1 MAASGGGG
9 SLPQQFG
16 AANGVLG
23 RSNSLL
29 GGRLGSMAL
38 PRQQSIYSLTLDE
51 FQSSLGEPGKNF
63 GSMNMDDLL
72 KNIWTAEESQAMAAA
87 LFSSNDPSS
96 SSAGAVVAAEDPS
109 LLPRQP
115 SLGIQRQ
122 NSLTL
127 LPLPQSLS
135 AKTVDEVWKDIGPLD
150 GYGTAGDAAVPPM
163 KPRQGTYGEMT
174 LEDFLVKAGVMAP
187 DAIDHAQA
195 GYYPTTS
202 TATANGSYG
211 KVTRDAAAVPGGGT
225 PILGGMTG
233 LLPGKKEPVEVN
245 DPMLGIGLGPAR
257 NNLSSPNG
265 FYAASSAAAQAA
277 KHQAEWIESQYKNS
291 TALAQQQQQQQQLMQ
306 LAAYN
311 GNAAVST
318 GLGMGLNGGTA
329 GGVVCI
335 KETSPGSPLSDA
347 LDQNGGYGGLSNY
360 GGGFD
365 GPLRGRK
372 RILDA
377 PLEKIV
383 ERRQRRMI
391 KNRESAAR
399 SRARKQA
406 YTVELEAEVTQL
418 KEENMKLRKMQEEEN
433 IKRKKQQALE
443 VITPMTQH
451 LPKMLKRTLTGPW

>member
-1 MAASGGGG
+1 M
-9 SLPQQFG
+9 
-16 AANGVLG
+16 V
-23 RSNSLL
+23 
-29 GGRLGSMAL
+29 L

-63 GSMNMDDLL
+63 GSMNMDELL

-87 LFSSNDPSS
+87 F
-96 SSAGAVVAAEDPS
+96 
-109 LLPRQP
+109 
-115 SLGIQRQ
+115 LGIQRQ

-187 DAIDHAQA
+187 DAIEHAQA

-291 TALAQQQQQQQQLMQ
+291 TALAQQQQQQLMQ

-433 IKRKKQQALE
+433 IKRKKQQQALE